1 MSNSIVLTDVTAE
14 HGESVYH
21 LICELRQDKALD
33 IEKVK
38 QGLQAGIHDAN
49 IYYQL
54 AWLDNEPVG
63 FISMQRQFH
72 LHHARWI
79 GEVQELVV
87 LAKARGYGVGKTLLA
102 WAEAQARHIEAEL
115 TELSTS
121 THRLDAHR
129 FYTREGYRPT
139 HLRFT
144 KALASKDSPA
154 KDGSHK

>member
-1 MSNSIVLTDVTAE
+1 MSNSIALTDVTAE
-14 HGESVYH
+14 HGDSVYA
-21 LICELRQDKALD
+21 LICELRQDQALD
-33 IEKVK
+33 RQIVK
-38 QGLQAGIHDAN
+38 QGLMAGINNAD

-79 GEVQELVV
+79 GEIQELVV
-87 LAKARGYGVGKTLLA
+87 VAKVRGYGVGKKLLA
-102 WAEAQARHIEAEL
+102 WAEEQARHIDAEL

-121 THRLDAHR
+121 TPRVDAHR

-144 KALASKDSPA
+144 KALACES
-154 KDGSHK
+154 